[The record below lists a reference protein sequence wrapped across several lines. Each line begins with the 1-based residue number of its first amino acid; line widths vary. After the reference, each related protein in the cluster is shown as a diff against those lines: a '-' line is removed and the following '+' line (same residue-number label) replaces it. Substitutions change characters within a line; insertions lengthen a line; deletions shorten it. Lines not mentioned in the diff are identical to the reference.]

1 MRGLMYDLR
10 HEALAGR
17 SMYSSLKR
25 ASCDGLMQLASAL
38 CLILRWFGMQYG
50 VFIMVDG
57 EFDQVLKNYL

>member
-10 HEALAGR
+10 HEVLAGR
-17 SMYSSLKR
+17 SMYSSLQR
-25 ASCDGLMQLASAL
+25 ASCDGLQLASAK